1 MPQAEFVG
9 IDLTSS
15 PNRPSACVGLD
26 KELNLAF
33 TKLVTFD
40 SEISDLAETYSPGII
55 GIDAPLALPEGLCC
69 LEESCACQPER
80 LEKGRECER
89 ILAKLGIPCYF
100 STKRSIIKEMVY
112 RGIRLRE
119 ELEHQGHR
127 VIEVYPYASK
137 IRLWG
142 NPIPKKSRPE
152 GLDFLRH
159 RLAGLLP
166 LLDPHV
172 ADFSHDLC
180 DAAIAAHTAYLAW
193 AGAAEPLG
201 DSADGLIWAP
211 KGEQTSRC

>member
-40 SEISDLAETYSPGII
+40 SEIFDLAETYSPNVIA
-55 GIDAPLALPEGLCC
+55 IDAPLALSQGLCC
-69 LEESCACQPER
+69 LEESCACQRER
-80 LEKGRECER
+80 PEKGRDCER
-89 ILAKLGIPCYF
+89 RLAKLGMPCYF
-100 STKRSIIKEMVY
+100 TTKRSIIKKMAY
-112 RGIRLRE
+112 RGIGLRKM
-119 ELEHQGHR
+119 LEHQGPR

-137 IRLWG
+137 ICLWG
-142 NPIPKKSRPE
+142 KPIPKKSRPE

-166 LLDPHV
+166 LLAPHV
-172 ADFSHDLC
+172 AGLNHDLC

-193 AGAAEPLG
+193 TGEAEPVG
-201 DSADGLIWAP
+201 DSADGLIWVP

>member
-15 PNRPSACVGLD
+15 PSRPSACVGLD

-33 TKLVTFD
+33 TKMVIFD
-40 SEISDLAETYSPGII
+40 SEIFDLAETCSPSVIA
-55 GIDAPLALPEGLCC
+55 IDAPLTLPQGLCC

-80 LEKGRECER
+80 PEKGRGCER
-89 ILAKLGIPCYF
+89 LLAKLGMPCYF
-100 STKRSIIKEMVY
+100 TTKRSIIKKMAY
-112 RGIRLRE
+112 RGLRLRE

-137 IRLWG
+137 ICLWG

-159 RLAGLLP
+159 RLLALLP
-166 LLDPHV
+166 LLAPHV
-172 ADFSHDLC
+172 DGLNHDLC

-201 DSADGLIWAP
+201 NSADGFIWVP
-211 KGEQTSRC
+211 KREQTSRC